1 MVITNG
7 YMLNGNSMAIISLRM
22 SHPDGSSHRLTR
34 SPDGTI
40 GGDEV
45 SKLVQALDTK
55 NFWTQVPVD
64 ASWCQLGYSSLN
76 MGMDQY
82 LLIPFLGEWTSIY
95 QLFWCELQG
104 YKVLTHCH
112 MVWISHMLHVWYF
125 YLQNWVIFRANVGQY
140 SSTMEHMGM
149 GKSWVHHGRIWVNL
163 ITTSLRPNPGNHD

>member
-64 ASWCQLGYSSLN
+64 ASWV
-76 MGMDQY
+76 
-82 LLIPFLGEWTSIY
+82 T
-95 QLFWCELQG
+95 
-104 YKVLTHCH
+104 V
-112 MVWISHMLHVWYF
+112 V
-125 YLQNWVIFRANVGQY
+125 
-140 SSTMEHMGM
+140 
-149 GKSWVHHGRIWVNL
+149 
-163 ITTSLRPNPGNHD
+163 